1 MNSELKNRLLANVIQ
16 GTKPAP
22 LAFRRRKRSLVS
34 PSGMITAVILIM
46 AFLGLIMLLLSKVQ
60 PLF

>member
-1 MNSELKNRLLANVIQ
+1 MNPDLKNRLFANVILD
-16 GTKPAP
+16 TKPAP

-34 PSGMITAVILIM
+34 PGGMITAVILIM
-46 AFLGLIMLLLSKVQ
+46 AFLGLVMLLLSKVQ